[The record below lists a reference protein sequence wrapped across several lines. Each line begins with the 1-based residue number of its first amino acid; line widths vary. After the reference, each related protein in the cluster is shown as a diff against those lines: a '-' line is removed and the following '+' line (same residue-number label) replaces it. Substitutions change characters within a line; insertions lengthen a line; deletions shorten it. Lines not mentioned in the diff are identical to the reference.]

1 MEGARTVG
9 VETPERLLNRLEWEV
24 IRRLDGQLQG
34 SYRTAFRGVGLD
46 FLDLRE
52 YEPGDDVRHI
62 DWNVTARM
70 DTPFVRQYS
79 EDRELTGWLLLDRS
93 PSMGFGPIDRP
104 KELVLSELATT
115 FARML
120 TRRGNRVGA
129 ILFDN
134 EIEETLPPRAS
145 RNHVLALARSLS
157 RPAKANG
164 TVTDLTGLLE
174 FASGAIR
181 RRSLVVLVSDFITAP
196 GSERPLLQLTERHEV
211 VAIRLLDPREYELP
225 DAGVIVVEDA
235 ETREQL
241 VVDSSDAEFRRRLR
255 EAGEHREAELR
266 AVTLR
271 AGVSIY
277 EVSTADDLV
286 QALVRIIESR
296 KRRRGRR

>member
-1 MEGARTVG
+1 MEGTPTLGA
-9 VETPERLLNRLEWEV
+9 ETPERLLNRLEWQV

-34 SYRTAFRGVGLD
+34 NYRTAFRGVGLD

-104 KELVLSELATT
+104 KELVLTELATT
-115 FARML
+115 FARLL

-157 RPAKANG
+157 RPARANG
-164 TVTDLTGLLE
+164 AVTDLTGLLE
-174 FASGAIR
+174 FALGAIR

-196 GSERPLLQLTERHEV
+196 GWERPLLQLTERHEV

-255 EAGEHREAELR
+255 EAGEGREAELR
-266 AVTLR
+266 GLTLR
-271 AGVSIY
+271 AGVDIH

-296 KRRRGRR
+296 KRRRRRR